1 MAHLWTTYGQHMG
14 LPMVTQT
21 MTDQMN
27 SKNNAILKPIRFFIQ
42 LEMNSTTVAMPQL
55 STVEANGVKLDYLE
69 RVILKKYPQWKSLA
83 FDYHNDD
90 DFMDDLIDTI
100 SNFETDLESLRTK
113 IIDGDSYDRKE
124 LDLGRIKMLLKI
136 LAFSYEYA

>member
-1 MAHLWTTYGQHMG
+1 MG
-14 LPMVTQT
+14 QT
-21 MTDQMN
+21 MTD
-27 SKNNAILKPIRFFIQ
+27 KNNAILESIQFFIQ
-42 LEMNSTTVAMPQL
+42 LEMNSTTTAMPQL
-55 STVEANGVKLDYLE
+55 SNVEANGVKLDYLE
-69 RVILKKYPQWKSLA
+69 HVILKKYPQWKSLA

-100 SNFETDLESLRTK
+100 SNFETDLESLRAK

-124 LDLGRIKMLLKI
+124 LDLSRIKMLLKI

>member
-1 MAHLWTTYGQHMG
+1 
-14 LPMVTQT
+14 
-21 MTDQMN
+21 
-27 SKNNAILKPIRFFIQ
+27 
-42 LEMNSTTVAMPQL
+42 MNSTTVAMLQL
-55 STVEANGVKLDYLE
+55 SNVEANGVKLDYLE

-100 SNFETDLESLRTK
+100 SNFETDLESLRAK

-124 LDLGRIKMLLKI
+124 LDLGSAFRLRDLRSSVSRCYWKYLHSHMNLLVH
-136 LAFSYEYA
+136 SYIHIVFYIFGLNFIWGNN

>member
-1 MAHLWTTYGQHMG
+1 
-14 LPMVTQT
+14 
-21 MTDQMN
+21 MTDHTN
-27 SKNNAILKPIRFFIQ
+27 SKNNANLESIEFFIQ
-42 LEMNSTTVAMPQL
+42 LEMNSTTAHSAFVAMPQL
-55 STVEANGVKLDYLE
+55 SNVEANGVKLDYLE
-69 RVILKKYPQWKSLA
+69 HVILKKYPQWKSLA

-100 SNFETDLESLRTK
+100 SNFETDLESLRAK

-124 LDLGRIKMLLKI
+124 LDLSRIKMLLKI